1 MNGTTAFDE
10 EKRTDYFA
18 PEIRN
23 LAPKASPRSW
33 NGVDSMDC

>member
-10 EKRTDYFA
+10 EKRSDYFA

-23 LAPKASPRSW
+23 LAPNAPSPRQSFPLHA
-33 NGVDSMDC
+33 D